1 MGRQPSRH
9 ERVSSAPSC
18 SVQPNIGGARFPCV
32 SASLTQGHLL
42 DIRRIESIGIGKKQF
57 SQCGIESG
65 ADVVAGDPLVGIAL
79 SVVSLQTVL
88 EDETVSGDLRLH
100 SQDVGNFR

>member
-1 MGRQPSRH
+1 MDIIRVQSTGR
-9 ERVSSAPSC
+9 C
-18 SVQPNIGGARFPCV
+18 
-32 SASLTQGHLL
+32 
-42 DIRRIESIGIGKKQF
+42 KKRF

-65 ADVVAGDPLVGIAL
+65 AGVVAGDPLVGIPL